1 MNREDARTTTFDA
14 VVAGYL
20 DKQPDGSKSWL
31 VGSCCGGIWC
41 SCTAR

>member
-14 VVAGYL
+14 VVAEYL
-20 DKQPDGSKSWL
+20 DKQPDGSRSC
-31 VGSCCGGIWC
+31 SCCGGIWC